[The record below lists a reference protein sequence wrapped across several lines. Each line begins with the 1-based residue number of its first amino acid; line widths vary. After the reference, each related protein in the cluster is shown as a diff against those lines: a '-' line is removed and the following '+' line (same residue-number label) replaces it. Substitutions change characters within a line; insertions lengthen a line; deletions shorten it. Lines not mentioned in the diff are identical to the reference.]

1 MANKTNKKVAQPINI
16 SITPDEI
23 IGSEINRNGDYKYAS
38 IVIKKSDNE
47 YMRIS
52 YEWKDDINVPEFV
65 MSLMSWITSARND
78 EEVIKFI
85 EEHTEEYDALKERL

>member
-23 IGSEINRNGDYKYAS
+23 IGSEINRSGDYKYAN
-38 IVIKKSDNE
+38 IGIKKSDNE

-52 YEWKDDINVPEFV
+52 YEWKDDTNIPEFV